1 MNCYIIEENDICF
14 RNRKTKNTKSKKTFD
29 LYGKYTQKYIR
40 YKMKEKEIQK
50 EKLNKKIKY

>member
-1 MNCYIIEENDICF
+1 MNYDIIEENVICF
-14 RNRKTKNTKSKKTFD
+14 RNTKNIKSKKTFD